1 MGALSAGKVWLT
13 CDALH
18 SCENFAEFSWTVG
31 EGGSARPRA
40 STVGGQGLQIAD
52 HDGALAEIDDT
63 GALPVLQVLVDAFA
77 RTADQLA
84 KRALRDL
91 DADRPRRQAAVA
103 ILFGEPDQDL
113 GDPRLEIEKGQIL

>member
-31 EGGSARPRA
+31 EGGSAGPRA
-40 STVGGQGLQIAD
+40 STVCGQRLQIAD
-52 HDGALAEIDDT
+52 HDGALTEIDDA

-77 RTADQLA
+77 RTADQFA
-84 KRALRDL
+84 ERTLRDL
-91 DADRPRRQAAVA
+91 DADRPRRRATFA
-103 ILFGEPDQDL
+103 ILLRQPHQDL
-113 GDPRLEIEKGQIL
+113 GDP